1 MTQAEA
7 DIPRERGP
15 LFFTLLA
22 FLVIVLVLAIWL
34 FRPFLLIITVSGAVA
49 IFLAPVNK
57 RLINVLSDR
66 ATLAATLL
74 TMLAAV
80 VILVPVL
87 TSATVLSGQAVTL
100 VERIRPQLQPAAFQQ
115 LWNDQILQR
124 YPSLKEYV
132 DDETPARFIGQEL
145 SNLTRTLNRLVQRT
159 VAGLTTAIVD
169 FVIFLMVL
177 FFLLR
182 DGKRLGQELREIS
195 PLTAVQESQVV
206 EHLAQ
211 TVRGMLLAML
221 VVPVSQGVIAYLG
234 FLIFGVPVP
243 MLWGVVVILAALVPV
258 LGSPLGWLPA
268 VLYLFATAATWQWV
282 GMLLYGFFVISLSDN
297 IIKPLVLHDA
307 AKIHPLLGFFA
318 IFGGLLSFGP
328 LGLLVGPVIL
338 SLVLS
343 GLRIYRLDVLRQTPA
358 TEAPDSPTS
367 ENLPQEVKS
376 A

>member
-57 RLINVLSDR
+57 RLINVLSGR

-132 DDETPARFIGQEL
+132 DDETAARFIGQEL

>member
-57 RLINVLSDR
+57 RLINVLSGR

>member
-1 MTQAEA
+1 MTQVEPE
-7 DIPRERGP
+7 ISRERGP

-22 FLVIVLVLAIWL
+22 FLVVVLVLAVWL

-57 RLINVLSDR
+57 RLIGMLGGR

-74 TMLAAV
+74 TLLAAV
-80 VILVPVL
+80 AILVPVL
-87 TSATVLSGQAVTL
+87 TSATVLSRQAVTM
-100 VERIRPQLQPAAFQQ
+100 VERIRPQLQPAALQQ
-115 LWNDQILQR
+115 VWNDQILQR

-132 DDETPARFIGQEL
+132 DDETPARIIGQEL
-145 SNLTRTLNRLVQRT
+145 SNLTRTMNRLVQST

-195 PLTAVQESQVV
+195 PLTAIQESQVV

-211 TVRGMLLAML
+211 TVRGMLLAMV
-221 VVPVSQGVIAYLG
+221 VVPVSQGVIAYGG

-243 MLWGVVVILAALVPV
+243 LLWGVIVILAALVPV
-258 LGSPLGWLPA
+258 LGSPLGWVPA

-297 IIKPLVLHDA
+297 IIKPIVLHDA

-328 LGLLVGPVIL
+328 LGFLVGPVIL

-343 GLRIYRLDVLRQTPA
+343 GLRIYRLDVLRQMPA
-358 TEAPDSPTS
+358 TEAADSPAS
-367 ENLPQEVKS
+367 ESLPQEVKS

>member
-1 MTQAEA
+1 MTQPEA

-57 RLINVLSDR
+57 RLIDVLSGR

-100 VERIRPQLQPAAFQQ
+100 VERIGPQLQPAALQQ

-145 SNLTRTLNRLVQRT
+145 SSLTRTLNRLVQRT

-243 MLWGVVVILAALVPV
+243 MLWGVMVILAALVPV

-358 TEAPDSPTS
+358 TEATDAPTS

>member
-7 DIPRERGP
+7 DIPRGRGP

-22 FLVIVLVLAIWL
+22 FLVIVLVLAVWL

-57 RLINVLSDR
+57 RLIGVLGGR

-100 VERIRPQLQPAAFQQ
+100 VERIRPQLQPAALQQ

-132 DDETPARFIGQEL
+132 DDETPARIIGQEL

-182 DGKRLGQELREIS
+182 DGKPLGQELREIS
-195 PLTAVQESQVV
+195 PLTAVQESQLV

-234 FLIFGVPVP
+234 FLVFGVPVP
-243 MLWGVVVILAALVPV
+243 MLWGVMVILAALVPV
-258 LGSPLGWLPA
+258 LGSPLAWLPA

-282 GMLLYGFFVISLSDN
+282 GMLLYGIFVISLSDN

-343 GLRIYRLDVLRQTPA
+343 GLRIYRLDVLRQAPA
-358 TEAPDSPTS
+358 TEATDAPTS